1 MDLKA
6 LISQLV
12 GLFDKLNR
20 NQKVVVGATIV
31 GVVSFLIFLVVY
43 TAKSDTRSGYKVL
56 FDQLSASDAALV
68 IQQLEKDNIPYRI
81 PRENVIEIP
90 QELVYKERIAIA
102 ALGLPKESSV
112 GFELFDKQEF
122 GATSF
127 DQDIKFLRA
136 LEGELSRTIKS
147 LSPVEEANVNLALPK
162 ESLFVSKRV
171 SPTASV
177 VVSLYEG
184 RMLTSKQIRG
194 IKNLVASAVPH
205 MKSENVALINSE
217 GEELGG
223 EGDSS
228 SFGELSTMQITYKN
242 REEKK
247 REEKIVNVLA
257 PFIGGN
263 NRVVAKVTI
272 EYDFSQ
278 KSSTSESYDP
288 ESVVRSEQT
297 VEEKREGSSP
307 EEIGGVPGA
316 VSNIGPVEGL
326 QSQKSGEKYEKSNVS
341 TNYEISKTT
350 SSTKGEFA
358 TITRVT
364 AAVVVDGKYKTK
376 LDDQGA
382 MTDELEYIDRE
393 ESELE
398 AISSLVKQAIG
409 ANETR
414 GDLVTVRNF
423 QFEVLKTPRKEVS
436 GKIGEFYAVY
446 LSPFNELFK
455 LIFVGIIL
463 FIVYKKLITPF
474 AERMLE
480 FSKDED
486 HLERPVLDIDEEE
499 GEDLVARVQQ
509 MRKKVE
515 DQLGVGDNFNE
526 DELKHDVLLEKVRA
540 IAEDRPQELASLMQ
554 ALIDEETGESSGMSE
569 LARQMAAAAGSSER
583 GQR

>member
-6 LISQLV
+6 LVSQLV

-31 GVVSFLIFLVVY
+31 GVVAFLLFLVVY
-43 TAKSDTRSGYKVL
+43 TTKSDTRNGYKVL
-56 FDQLSASDAALV
+56 FDSLSASDAALV
-68 IQQLEKDNIPYRI
+68 IEQLEKDNIPYRI
-81 PRENVIEIP
+81 PRDNVIEVP
-90 QELVYKERIAIA
+90 KEVVYKERIAIA

-112 GFELFDKQEF
+112 GFELFDTQEF

-147 LSPVEEANVNLALPK
+147 LGPVEEANVNLALPK
-162 ESLFVSKRV
+162 ESLFVSKQV
-171 SPTASV
+171 APTASV
-177 VVSLYEG
+177 VVSLVEG

-194 IKNLVASAVPH
+194 IKNLVSSAVPL

-223 EGDSS
+223 EGDNA
-228 SFGELSTMQITYKN
+228 SFGELSSMQIKYKN

-257 PFIGGN
+257 PFIGGT
-263 NRVVAKVTI
+263 NRVVAKVTM

-278 KSSTSESYDP
+278 KNSTSESYDP

-297 VEEKREGSSP
+297 IEEKREGTTP
-307 EEIGGVPGA
+307 NEIGGVPGA
-316 VSNIGPVEGL
+316 VSNIGPVEGI
-326 QSQKSGEKYEKSNVS
+326 QSQSSGEKYEKSNVS

-376 LDDQGA
+376 LDEEGSL
-382 MTDELEYIDRE
+382 TDELEYIDRE

-423 QFEVLKTPRKEVS
+423 QFEVLKTPRQEVS
-436 GKIGEFYAVY
+436 GKMGELYAVY
-446 LSPFNELFK
+446 LSPFSELFK

-463 FIVYKKLITPF
+463 FVVYKKLITPF

-480 FSKDED
+480 FSKEED
-486 HLERPVLDIDEEE
+486 HMERPVLEIDEEE
-499 GEDLVARVQQ
+499 GEDLIERVQQ

-515 DQLGVGDNFNE
+515 DQLGVGSNFNE
-526 DELKHDVLLEKVRA
+526 DELKHDVLLEKLKS
-540 IAEDRPQELASLMQ
+540 IAEERPQELATLMQ

-569 LARQMAAAAGSSER
+569 LAKQMAAASSSER